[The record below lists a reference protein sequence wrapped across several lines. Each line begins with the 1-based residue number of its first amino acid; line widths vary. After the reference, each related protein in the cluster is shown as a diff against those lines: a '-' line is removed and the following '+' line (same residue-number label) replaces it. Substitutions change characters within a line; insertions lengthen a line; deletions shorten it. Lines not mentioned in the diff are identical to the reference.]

1 MSKKI
6 TDTIAIHNLNSCSE
20 QDLAD
25 ISSLIVATQALIILN
40 RRKYISSYVA
50 AWIIHTVGISSG
62 LLAIKNAHDANTKFL
77 ALLYIP
83 LILYCAHQG
92 SEANNKSRAAKTELQ
107 EYKDKYQSLKKVIQ
121 QVKPSE
127 IHDIAKIYRTEVP
140 QEDDITPESVQK
152 AIQYILIKYQR

>member
-6 TDTIAIHNLNSCSE
+6 TDTIAIHDLHSCSK

-25 ISSLIVATQALIILN
+25 INSLIIATRALIIIN
-40 RRKYISSYVA
+40 RRKYILSYVA

-83 LILYCAHQG
+83 LILYCAHHG
-92 SEANNKSRAAKTELQ
+92 SEASKESKVSKTELQ
-107 EYKDKYQSLKKVIQ
+107 ESKNKYQSLKDIIQ